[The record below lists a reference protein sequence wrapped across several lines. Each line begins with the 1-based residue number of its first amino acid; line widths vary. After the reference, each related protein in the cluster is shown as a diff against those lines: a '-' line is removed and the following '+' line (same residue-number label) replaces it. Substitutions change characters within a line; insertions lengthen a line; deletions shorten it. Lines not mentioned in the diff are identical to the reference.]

1 MFEKIILD
9 SMPGVPLIY
18 ECPFVCTVYMY
29 YDATAVC
36 IIKLKKKDIFA
47 DVKHLV
53 VNQFSRPLE
62 NLTFNI

>member
-62 NLTFNI
+62 NLTFHI